1 MTGEQYLAL
10 SSMAYS
16 DGLSGRSPVTGDL
29 WRIGELIEANK
40 IKDYY
45 KDGSVALELRPL
57 SSLSDWIIVNAHTSP
72 SGMSAIAVQ
81 NPETKEIVFAYRGT
95 DIDRGVGDVVKD
107 LLTDAAIANSGNL
120 IVKDGINQFQDA
132 FNFYIN
138 TVKKAGGASNI
149 GTRSFTGHSLGGGLA
164 QYMA

>member
-1 MTGEQYLAL
+1 MNTEQYLAVSSLAYKDLSNYVGLTIGQL
-10 SSMAYS
+10 SSDRGPLDNAFMS
-16 DGLSGRSPVTGDL
+16 
-29 WRIGELIEANK
+29 RIENRQLN
-40 IKDYY
+40 
-45 KDGSVALELRPL
+45 SL
-57 SSLSDWIIVNAHTSP
+57 SSWILINAHTSP

-95 DIDRGVGDVVKD
+95 DIDRGVGDAVKD
-107 LLTDAAIANSGNL
+107 LLTDAAIASSGNL